1 MGGKTLKR
9 INDGEMRQGLVFDE
23 KNSSSSGPGH
33 QTPWTSLADPFSSLV
48 GSVLRN
54 NVLEALGP
62 LAFLWEVPGPPI
74 SQKKQ
79 PLLQHA
85 PECSKF

>member
-1 MGGKTLKR
+1 MGGQTLKR
-9 INDGEMRQGLVFDE
+9 INDGEMRQGLVSDE
-23 KNSSSSGPGH
+23 KKSSSSGPGH

-62 LAFLWEVPGPPI
+62 LAFLWEVPGPPK

-85 PECSKF
+85 PEC